1 MEADDDQGSRR
12 DKAARLEAEQAW
24 EAETAS
30 GDSGTD
36 EDGGHGRG

>member
-30 GDSGTD
+30 GDSGTV
-36 EDGGHGRG
+36 EDGGRETG